1 MRGGWQTRPIG
12 EVFRVVNGGTPK
24 TGVPDYWDGP
34 HAWIT
39 PAEMGSRDTPY
50 IAESRRTLTDA
61 GLRAGAELVPA
72 GSIILSTRAPI
83 GHLVINEVPMAFNQG
98 CKGLVPSEYIDTKFA
113 YYFLMANV
121 PLLETLGTGA
131 TFKELSGGKL
141 KEVPMAFPSMPEQQR
156 IVAILDQAFAG
167 IAIAKANAQ
176 ANLRDAEATRVA
188 FLRSVFDH
196 RGSTLATGAPA
207 SVSFGVAATE
217 RDSDLAPG
225 VTRTGGRAAALRHIP
240 GDFSLSVGMPARGA
254 RPGWR
259 WVELAQLARLESGH
273 TPSRRH
279 PEYWGG
285 DIPWLSIR
293 DAREHH
299 GGYVADTEEKTN
311 ALGIA
316 NSSARV
322 LPAGTVCL
330 SRTASVGYVTVTR
343 NAMATS
349 QDFVNWVCSPDLS
362 PEFLKYVFLAEGRD
376 GLLRFASGAVHQTIY
391 FPEAKAFHICCP
403 DRSEQDRI
411 VARCD
416 AVTAEARRLAGVY
429 QRKLAAL
436 DELKQSLLHR
446 AFSGQL

>member
-1 MRGGWQTRPIG
+1 MSSWTFVPMGQLCSIQSGKSDT
-12 EVFRVVNGGTPK
+12 K
-24 TGVPDYWDGP
+24 DAVPDGP
-34 HAWIT
+34 YAFFDRSKTIKRS
-39 PAEMGSRDTPY
+39 SRFIHDCEALIIPG
-50 IAESRRTLTDA
+50 E
-61 GLRAGAELVPA
+61 GAEFLPRHFI
-72 GSIILSTRAPI
+72 GKFDLHQRAYA
-83 GHLVINEVPMAFNQG
+83 LFNFA
-98 CKGLVPSEYIDTKFA
+98 PEIDVKFLFHYLHYVA
-113 YYFLMANV
+113 DYFPRVAV
-121 PLLETLGTGA
+121 GA
-131 TFKELSGGKL
+131 TVKSLRLRHFQELPVAVT
-141 KEVPMAFPSMPEQQR
+141 EREEQQR
-156 IVAILDQAFAG
+156 IVAILDEAFAG
-167 IAIAKANAQ
+167 IATAKANAE
-176 ANLRDAEATRVA
+176 ANLQDAEATRVA

-196 RGSTLATGAPA
+196 RGSALATGASA
-207 SVSFGVAATE
+207 SMSSGVAAAE
-217 RDSDLAPG
+217 RDSDLAAG

-330 SRTASVGYVTVTR
+330 SRTASIGYVTVTR

-403 DRSEQDRI
+403 DRSEQDRV